1 MKHKLTPVPGAHF
14 RALRH
19 ASPWRVARSLGGA
32 LALLVFSSTA
42 LAQVVVSIEAS
53 DDRAGETP
61 ADSGQFTV
69 HRVGGDVFADVTVRF
84 SVEGTAR
91 EGDDFEPIPHEVRL
105 RLLQRSATIDIDV
118 RGDDGMFEG
127 DETVVITLREEGRG
141 NDDDDDDD
149 DDDEDDDDG
158 GGDDNVVVENATAT
172 LTIQDSAY
180 AVTAQADTGTTEGQG
195 GDGRIEI
202 SLGARNESDQDLVV
216 DYTVG
221 GSASPG
227 DDYKPLGR
235 SAKIKRGSSS
245 ASVDIKTVDD
255 DVLENEEAV
264 EITLTGTS
272 DSRVAVGEPASASV
286 SIVDD
291 DADRDHDGDG
301 LRSGD
306 ECPDISQCRDSDDD
320 GTPDYQD
327 PDDDNDGVPTADEG
341 APSRDSDGD
350 GTPDYLDPVDDSGG
364 GGGEDVD
371 TDGDGLS
378 DEREA
383 ELGTDPNDTD
393 TDDDGFSDGDEVTAG
408 TDPLNA
414 QSFPGA
420 DADGDADGDL
430 VPDEVEQSEGTDPHD
445 PRSFLDTDGGG
456 TANYVETF
464 AYFEAGIAGTNPQD
478 PRDDRRDLDGDGLPD
493 LLELALSAS
502 PSSADSPTANG
513 AGAAGNGMTNA
524 VNAYLGSIGIEPIEA
539 LADFDR
545 DGYPDAL
552 EIELGLDPLG
562 AAAPDGDG
570 DGIPNVIELL
580 AFTDIGSAT
589 DRDGDGVPDAREIA
603 LSADPLDPGSPAAD
617 GAGDDDG
624 DGVPNAIEA
633 VLQDLGAGEVTD
645 TSDADGD
652 GLTDADEIRLGTDP
666 FRGEQPVPWIEL
678 SQAGVGPVRALSA
691 AGGQATARAMTGGN
705 QAGLSFDWTGSDPAV
720 LAVSSG
726 SQAGE
731 TLVFNPRTLPPG
743 VYDLAV
749 EVTRSAGD
757 FTSPASSVQFT
768 MHVLADAQAAVLADA
783 DSDGVPNSADDSDAR
798 AGFAN
803 RLPAQSVAPIQ
814 AQAGVRLQLGRIARV
829 AQSPS
834 ALVTQDDIAAAAGG
848 DGNSAGDEQFDYV
861 GGLYDFEITNLP
873 EAGTTVRVVIPQASP
888 IGSSPEYRKFLPD
901 TGWSTFMEN
910 ENNTL
915 ASAPGNNNDCPP
927 PGDDAYQPGLTPGHL
942 CIELGIED
950 GGPNDADGAVGPNGI
965 VKDPGGVGTPKG
977 EVVVGQG
984 GGAAGPV
991 ALLALLAGALRA
1003 WARRRTSTPARP
1015 DARCSR
1021 SAANA
1026 GANLARGSAVALLAC
1041 CVLVPFA
1048 PAHGDAFVG
1057 LGGGMSMLDPSTE
1070 GTPFS
1075 VSDNGDFG
1083 YKAFAGIDLTPLS
1096 PNLSLEVF
1104 GADLGQVALNQTG
1117 HIEYRAW
1124 GAGLVYGIG
1133 SVTAPRVSAGLELG
1147 ASRLEID
1154 GDIPFRVE
1162 EETSIF
1168 LGVSGSYAIQRHLF
1182 LQLEY
1187 EYFAEDAQFLSLSI
1201 VKRFRTGDDSEV
1213 RTLPL
1218 PDESM

>member
-1 MKHKLTPVPGAHF
+1 MKHKLTPVPGARFCAPH
-14 RALRH
+14 RA
-19 ASPWRVARSLGGA
+19 SVWRFARSMGGA
-32 LALLVFSSTA
+32 LALLAFSATSF
-42 LAQVVVSIEAS
+42 AQVVVSIETS
-53 DDRAGETP
+53 DDTAGETP
-61 ADSGQFTV
+61 ADSGEFTV
-69 HRVGGDVFADVTVRF
+69 RRVGGDVFADVTVRF
-84 SVEGTAR
+84 SVSGTAR
-91 EGDDFEPIPHEVRL
+91 EGDDFERLPKDVRL

-118 RGDDGMFEG
+118 PGDDGVFEG
-127 DETVVITLREEGRG
+127 DETVVITLLEEGR
-141 NDDDDDDD
+141 DDDDDDD
-149 DDDEDDDDG
+149 DDGDDAD
-158 GGDDNVVVENATAT
+158 DDNVVVENATAS
-172 LTIQDSAY
+172 LTIRDSAY
-180 AVTAQADTGTTEGQG
+180 AVTAQADTGTAEGPG

-202 SLGARNESDQDLVV
+202 SLGARNESGEDLVV
-216 DYTVG
+216 DYSVG
-221 GSASPG
+221 GSATPG
-227 DDYKPLGR
+227 DDYEPLSG
-235 SAKIKRGSSS
+235 SATIEQGSSS
-245 ASVDIKTVDD
+245 APVDIRTVDD
-255 DVLENEEAV
+255 DVLENDETV
-264 EITLTGTS
+264 EITLTGTG
-272 DSRVAVGEPASASV
+272 DSRVPVGEPASAGITV
-286 SIVDD
+286 ADD
-291 DADRDHDGDG
+291 DADGDHDGDG

-320 GTPDYQD
+320 GIPDYQD

-341 APSRDSDGD
+341 APSQDSDGD
-350 GTPDYLDPVDDSGG
+350 GIPDYLDPVDDSGG
-364 GGGEDVD
+364 GGEGEGEDVD
-371 TDGDGLS
+371 TDGDGLT

-393 TDDDGFSDGDEVTAG
+393 TDDDGFSDGDEVNAG
-408 TDPLNA
+408 TDPLDA
-414 QSFPGA
+414 QSFP
-420 DADGDADGDL
+420 DGDADADL
-430 VPDEVEQSEGTDPHD
+430 VPDQVEQSEGTDPHD

-456 TANYVETF
+456 TADYVETF
-464 AYFEAGIAGTNPQD
+464 AYFEAGIGPTNPQD

-493 LLELALSAS
+493 RLELILSAS
-502 PSSADSPTANG
+502 PSSSESPTANG
-513 AGAAGNGMTNA
+513 AGDAGNGMTNA
-524 VNAYLGSIGIEPIEA
+524 VNAWLGSIGIEPIEA
-539 LADFDR
+539 LGDFDR

-552 EIELGLDPLG
+552 EVELGLDPLS

-570 DGIPNVIELL
+570 DGIPNVVELL
-580 AFTDIGSAT
+580 AFADIGPTT

-603 LSADPLDPGSPAAD
+603 LSADPLDPASPAAN
-617 GAGDDDG
+617 GAADDDG
-624 DGVPNAIEA
+624 DGVLNGIEA
-633 VLQDLGAGEVTD
+633 ALQDLGAGEVTG

-666 FRGEQPVPWIEL
+666 FRGEQPAPWIQL

-705 QAGLSFDWTGSDPAV
+705 QAGLSYDWTGSDAAV

-726 SQAGE
+726 SRAGE
-731 TLVFNPRTLPPG
+731 TLVFNPATLPPG
-743 VYDLAV
+743 VYQVAV
-749 EVTRSAGD
+749 VVTRSAGD
-757 FTSPASSVQFT
+757 FTSPPSTVQFT
-768 MHVLADAQAAVLADA
+768 FHVLADAEAAMLADT
-783 DSDGVPNSADDSDAR
+783 DSDGVPDSADDSDAR

-803 RLPAQSVAPIQ
+803 RLPAQSVAPLQ
-814 AQAGVRLQLGRIARV
+814 SEAGTRLQLGAVARV

-848 DGNSAGDEQFDYV
+848 DGGTAGDEQFDYV

-873 EAGTTVRVVIPQASP
+873 EAGTTVRIVIPQASP
-888 IGSSPEYRKFLPD
+888 IGNSPEYRKFLPD

-915 ASAPGNNNDCPP
+915 ASAPGNDNECPP

-950 GGPNDADGAVGPNGI
+950 GGPNDGDGAAGPNGM

-984 GGAAGPV
+984 GGSTGPV
-991 ALLALLAGALRA
+991 AVLALLAGALAA
-1003 WARRRTSTPARP
+1003 WAGRRISARARGGEHRRTRIAAGKCAR
-1015 DARCSR
+1015 
-1021 SAANA
+1021 AAT
-1026 GANLARGSAVALLAC
+1026 AVALLAC
-1041 CVLVPFA
+1041 CLLVPFA
-1048 PAHGDAFVG
+1048 PARGDAFVG

-1096 PNLSLEVF
+1096 PNLSVEIF

-1133 SVTAPRVSAGLELG
+1133 SVTAPRVSAGLEIG
-1147 ASRLEID
+1147 ASRLEIE

-1168 LGVSGSYAIQRHLF
+1168 LGISGSYAIQRHLF

-1201 VKRFRTGDDSEV
+1201 VKRFRMGDDSNV

-1218 PDESM
+1218 PDESL